1 MDAYTQARS
10 NNGFAKFKS
19 CRANSQVIKFKA
31 GNYKNG
37 TWYGRK
43 TKRLSFTSHQEI
55 PLNCEYGT
63 QLIYQKGKWYGCFPQ
78 VKDYSKIIIMP
89 KKEYRNS
96 WLDRDNFAAWI
107 FLAPALIFLTIFLF
121 WPIAYLG
128 YLSFTDGNLGRDGM
142 QWIGWGNY
150 LRLFRDSN
158 FWQVIGNTVYFTV
171 ATVIPSLIIPLFL
184 AVLLNRSIWFRALL
198 RSAYFIPSITS
209 IVAVGLGFRWLFQA
223 QGPVNSLLIILDLN
237 PIDWLNSRVWAMP
250 VLILLSSWKQLGFN
264 LVVFL
269 GGLQIIPQSRYEA
282 AELDGADEIAK
293 FWYITLPGLR
303 PTLVFATI
311 TTAIFTLRSF
321 EQVYVITNG
330 GPLNSTNL
338 LVYYIWQQAFQR
350 FEFGYAAAAATVLL
364 AITLILVYFQLRTWG
379 EN

>member
-1 MDAYTQARS
+1 MA
-10 NNGFAKFKS
+10 
-19 CRANSQVIKFKA
+19 
-31 GNYKNG
+31 
-37 TWYGRK
+37 
-43 TKRLSFTSHQEI
+43 
-55 PLNCEYGT
+55 
-63 QLIYQKGKWYGCFPQ
+63 
-78 VKDYSKIIIMP
+78 
-89 KKEYRNS
+89 KKEYVSNL
-96 WLDRDNFAAWI
+96 LDRDTFAAWL
-107 FLAPALIFLTIFLF
+107 FLTPALIFLTIFLF

-128 YLSFTDGNLGRDGM
+128 YLSFTDGNLGKNGM
-142 QWIGWGNY
+142 QWIGWENY
-150 LRLFRDSN
+150 LRLFSDPD

-184 AVLLNRSIWFRALL
+184 AVLLNRSIWLRAFL

-209 IVAVGLGFRWLFQA
+209 IVAVGLGFRWLFQND
-223 QGPVNSLLIILDLN
+223 GPVNSLLIVLN
-237 PIDWLNSRVWAMP
+237 LKPIDWLNSPIWAMP

-282 AELDGADEIAK
+282 AELDGADDLAQ

-303 PTLVFATI
+303 PTLVFATV

-338 LVYYIWQQAFQR
+338 LVYYVWQQAFNR

-364 AITLILVYFQLRTWG
+364 GITLILVYFQLRTWAKD
-379 EN
+379 